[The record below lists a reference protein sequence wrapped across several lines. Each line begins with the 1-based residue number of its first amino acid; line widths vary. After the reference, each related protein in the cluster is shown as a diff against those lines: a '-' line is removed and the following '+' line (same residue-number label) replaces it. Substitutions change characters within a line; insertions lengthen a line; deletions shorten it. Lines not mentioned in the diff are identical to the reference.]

1 MRIASVAMVLIVV
14 VRFRVGLAVL
24 LMGLDDSLG
33 SFLFD
38 LGRYLSII
46 LRILFDLV
54 LFLNGLLLESIS
66 FLRLIITDELG
77 IGQMRKVLLR
87 ILIDKC
93 FLLVVLVDPGQKHKS
108 GPWSNFPKLRSVVFG
123 IVSILLVEHHGH
135 RNHSCCAQTR
145 DGTDKLIHFVFTFL
159 FFVQQPLAISLHK
172 FIGELQP
179 LFRCHV
185 LTLLQFV

>member
-14 VRFRVGLAVL
+14 VRFRVGLSVL
-24 LMGLDDSLG
+24 LMGLHDSLG

-46 LRILFDLV
+46 LRILFELV

-108 GPWSNFPKLRSVVFG
+108 GPWSNFP
-123 IVSILLVEHHGH
+123 
-135 RNHSCCAQTR
+135 
-145 DGTDKLIHFVFTFL
+145 
-159 FFVQQPLAISLHK
+159 
-172 FIGELQP
+172 
-179 LFRCHV
+179 
-185 LTLLQFV
+185 